1 MRPVEIKNQNPA
13 SGKKKHLPV
22 HSLAQTDFPV
32 FVKDIA
38 YKNPYDFTREH
49 RHTYFEIFFFENGGG
64 RQLIDFIELPVLSN
78 SCYIV
83 FPQQVHLLQRSAGA
97 SGSLVQFREEVIPSE
112 QIKNLLRQ
120 ASFGMNTAVIFENDA
135 QKISELGKILT
146 LLMEAAEKSSIY
158 SHEITT
164 HYLSALLFQL
174 MQLREV
180 SNKHILPDDRKL
192 LNSFQLLLEE
202 HFLEKHSV
210 HHYATV
216 LNTTERKLSDITKK
230 YLGLNPLHVIHN
242 RLLLEA
248 KRMLLF
254 EDASHKEISFQL
266 NFDSPAS
273 FSQFIKNKT
282 GLTPSSL
289 KEQLV
294 KIHK

>member
-1 MRPVEIKNQNPA
+1 MKSQKNTLQ
-13 SGKKKHLPV
+13 KKQLPV
-22 HSLAQTDFPV
+22 HSLAQAEFPV
-32 FVKDIA
+32 FIKDIA

-83 FPQQVHLLQRSAGA
+83 FPQQVHLLQRSPES
-97 SGSLVQFREEVIPSE
+97 SGLLVQFREEVIASE

-120 ASFGMNTAVIFENDA
+120 AFFGMNTAVIFENDPRKSA
-135 QKISELGKILT
+135 QLGIT
-146 LLMEAAEKSSIY
+146 LSLMNEVTENPSAY
-158 SHEITT
+158 SHEITK

-174 MQLREV
+174 MQFREGA
-180 SNKHILPDDRKL
+180 HQHLLPEDRKL
-192 LNSFQLLLEE
+192 LYGFQLLLEE
-202 HFLEKHSV
+202 HFLANHSV
-210 HHYATV
+210 HHYAAL

-230 YLGLNPLHVIHN
+230 YLGLSPLNVIHD

-248 KRMLLF
+248 KRLLLF
-254 EDASHKEISFQL
+254 EDSSHKEISFQL

-282 GLTPSSL
+282 GLTPSLL